1 MIQVYKLLIICT
13 SVALSSCY
21 CPTDRIRSI
30 GKCAYRIH
38 CIGNIRGV
46 RLPNECYEST
56 NYPVTVDVTVTDAI
70 EGFGDDLEIDFLNT
84 ITTLRIQGRWQHT
97 EQLAILMYTTR
108 LKHLQLA
115 NNGIENIT
123 GIPFYYLTRL
133 ETLDLS
139 YNSLTDIEDLFT
151 FQIQPNKLRKLSLA
165 NNAIE
170 EILGDAFCELSS
182 LVELDLSYNII
193 SDLTEEPFY
202 NLTKLEILRLNN
214 NRIKDLNGA
223 VNSLQNLKHLYLRG
237 NQIQNIDEESLKIIK
252 HLETFDVSWNE
263 LEKIKPIMFSRHWDH
278 FANHSIC
285 KIILTGNHIINVPN
299 ATSQEISSRFAR
311 TMDKHNVNIL
321 TELDLSVNSI
331 TNIEYSAFQSLI
343 QLISLNLSKN
353 KVIDFVVNAND
364 LADLK
369 YLNLSGNY
377 ITQLYYESFSA
388 MTKLQ
393 NLDLSYNQL
402 DFIPD
407 MTFNNNYNLKL
418 VNMTYNEIE
427 KLDSIHITM
436 FHPEGG
442 VLDLSNN
449 GLSKI
454 NIPYGEG
461 LRLIT
466 LFLHSNNI
474 SDPSLVDLSHQTELQ
489 TVDMSDNLIWE
500 LDESSLRLPESC
512 LVYLDL
518 TCNRI
523 HRIGPSTF
531 KRLPRLKTLRLG
543 HNQLTKLEYGSFE
556 GLTDLFNLDLSYNRI
571 AYLDSKLMMDLK
583 CLHHLSL
590 RSNDMTVL
598 DMTSWYGHKFDLRV
612 NVDNN
617 NLTCEWLAKVLND
630 FNNGYTRVKPTV
642 LIGGKGRNTVEGIPC
657 IPSETAN
664 LIVGSQ
670 YILADERLLVTS
682 QKILEAV
689 REQNYYFRKFMLKA
703 MQEEAEKQA
712 RKVESAH

>member
-1 MIQVYKLLIICT
+1 MIQVYKLLIIFS
-13 SVALSSCY
+13 SVTLSSCY
-21 CPTDRIRSI
+21 CPTDRIHNI
-30 GKCAYRIH
+30 GQCAYRIH
-38 CIGNIRGV
+38 CFGNIRGIS
-46 RLPNECYEST
+46 LPNECYEST

-70 EGFGDDLEIDFLNT
+70 ERFDDHLDLDFLNI
-84 ITTLRIQGRWQHT
+84 ITSLKVLGRWQHT
-97 EQLAILMYTTR
+97 KLAILMYTTR
-108 LKHLQLA
+108 LRHLQLA
-115 NNGIENIT
+115 NIGIEEISGT
-123 GIPFYYLTRL
+123 PFYYLARL

-139 YNSLTDIEDLFT
+139 YNSLTDIAELFQ
-151 FQIQPNKLRKLSLA
+151 FQIHPNKLRKLSLA
-165 NNAIE
+165 NNAIKDIPSE
-170 EILGDAFCELSS
+170 AFDELSS
-182 LVELDLSYNII
+182 LAELDLSYNII
-193 SDLTEEPFY
+193 SDLSEEPFY

-237 NQIQNIDEESLKIIK
+237 NQIQNIDEESLNIIQ

-278 FANHSIC
+278 FTNHSIC

-311 TMDKHNVNIL
+311 TMNKHNVNIL
-321 TELDLSVNSI
+321 TELDLSSNSI

-369 YLNLSGNY
+369 FLNLSGNY

-393 NLDLSYNQL
+393 NLDLSYNRL
-402 DFIPD
+402 EFIPD
-407 MTFNNNYNLKL
+407 MTFNNNNNLKL

-461 LRLIT
+461 LRLVT

-474 SDPSLVDLSHQTELQ
+474 SDPSLVDLSHQTDLR

-500 LDESSLRLPESC
+500 LDDSSLRLPGSS

-518 TCNRI
+518 TCNKI
-523 HRIGPSTF
+523 HWIGPATF
-531 KRLPRLKTLRLG
+531 KRLPHLKTLRLG
-543 HNQLTKLEYGSFE
+543 HNLLTKLEYGSFE
-556 GLTDLFNLDLSYNRI
+556 GLHDLLNLDLSYNRI
-571 AYLDSKLMMDLK
+571 VFLDSKLLMDLK
-583 CLHHLSL
+583 FLRVLSV

-598 DMTSWYGHKFDLRV
+598 DMTSWYSHKFDLTV
-612 NVDNN
+612 NIDNN
-617 NLTCEWLAKVLND
+617 NLTCEWLQKALND
-630 FNNGYTRVKPTV
+630 FNNGYTRVRPTV
-642 LIGGKGRNTVEGIPC
+642 LLGGKGKNTVEGIPC
-657 IPSETAN
+657 LPSESES
-664 LIVGSQ
+664 LIDRSQ

-689 REQNYYFRKFMLKA
+689 REQNYYFRNFILRV
-703 MQEEAEKQA
+703 MQKEEDKA
-712 RKVESAH
+712 RKVEKAN